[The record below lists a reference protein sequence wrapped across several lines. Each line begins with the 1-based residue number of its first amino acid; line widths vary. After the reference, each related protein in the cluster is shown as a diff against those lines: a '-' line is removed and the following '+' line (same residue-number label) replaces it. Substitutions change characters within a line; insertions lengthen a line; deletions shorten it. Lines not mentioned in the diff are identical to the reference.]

1 MDIFQDYIDFYKLA
15 RVRLKSHKNYVKFE
29 SFQAGIVFKFLKSK
43 GISFKGKKV
52 LDLGCG
58 KGGYSL
64 NLFKEG
70 ANTTSLDITTEYFQN
85 IKGTKFII
93 GDATRMPFKSNSFDF
108 VFCSS
113 LIEHIKNPDLLV
125 REIKRVL
132 AKKGLCY
139 LSFPPFWSPVGAHQF
154 KPFHYLGEKI
164 AVRLSRKFYGV
175 RSFKYDDVYGKLH
188 KMKIDQVK
196 KIILKEKLK
205 IKSLSTRMSPINF
218 AKIPLLK
225 DFLTWNV
232 EFLVEK

>member
-1 MDIFQDYIDFYKLA
+1 MGIFQDHINFYKLA
-15 RVRLKSHKNYVKFE
+15 RVRLKSHQNYVKFE
-29 SFQAGIVFKFLKSK
+29 SFQAGIVIKFLKNK

-70 ANTTSLDITTEYFQN
+70 AITTSLDITTEYFQN
-85 IKGTKFII
+85 IKGTRFIL
-93 GDATRMPFKSNSFDF
+93 GNATRMPFKSNSFDF

-113 LIEHIKNPDLLV
+113 LIEHIKNPDLLL

-132 AKKGLCY
+132 KKNGLCY

-164 AVRLSRKFYGV
+164 AVRLSRKFYGT
-175 RSFKYDDVYGKLH
+175 RSFRYDDVYGKLY
-188 KMKIDQVK
+188 KVKINQIK

-205 IKSLSTRMSPINF
+205 IKFISTRMSLINF
-218 AKIPLLK
+218 AKMPILK
-225 DFLTWNV
+225 DFLTWNA